1 MKRFTLAII
10 LLLVTLTASAQ
21 KLGVTGGLTLS
32 QLENIKESRN
42 AGYNAG
48 VSLNIPLVL
57 GLSLQPEL
65 IYNVKGAT
73 LPDVPDTKYTAGYCE
88 LGLQAQWGL
97 DLIVAK
103 PFVLLEPYVGG
114 STRKTLLVQDQS
126 FKADLG
132 GLADRLECGLAVGG
146 GIEILSRLQLAVK
159 YFRTLGTLL
168 GSDGNLNPSLG
179 SSASGQVSDI
189 LNGVGYFTGTTV
201 SLTYFF

>member
-10 LLLVTLTASAQ
+10 LLLATLTASAQ

-48 VSLNIPLVL
+48 VAMNFPLVL
-57 GLSLQPEL
+57 GFSLQPEFV
-65 IYNVKGAT
+65 YNVKGAN
-73 LPDVPDTKYTAGYCE
+73 LPGASDEKYSAGYGE

-103 PFVLLEPYVGG
+103 PFVLVEPYVGAGLKG
-114 STRKTLLVQDQS
+114 SIRQDGQTVKDNLWD
-126 FKADLG
+126 F
-132 GLADRLECGLAVGG
+132 ADRLECGIAVGG
-146 GIEILSRLQLAVK
+146 GIEILYNLQISAKGFWTVGSL
-159 YFRTLGTLL
+159 FNNEGNFNPDL
-168 GSDGNLNPSLG
+168 GSTATGQLTDLVNGAGNF
-179 SSASGQVSDI
+179 V
-189 LNGVGYFTGTTV
+189 GTTV